1 MYASVYERGPMEGRR
16 LDPEMLKKVSGG
28 WTPDQL
34 APEERAKA
42 DEPRRAIDRAQA
54 EEGKAARRSRVV
66 GASSGQ

>member
-16 LDPEMLKKVSGG
+16 LDAEMLKKVSGG

-54 EEGKAARRSRVV
+54 EEGKAVRRARVV